1 MDLQQLQEILNR
13 FSAGE
18 CTPAEK
24 ELVDKWY
31 GELVSSGELP
41 WDRAQRNLME
51 ATLENR
57 LLQSITNEPSQALST
72 GRVRFIQRKFWWAAA
87 VFVLLAGG
95 AYFFFLNNKPKKEIE
110 VAKTKTQPNDVAP
123 GGNKAVLTLANGT
136 TINLDDVSN
145 GMVAQQGNA
154 KVVKSGDGQL
164 VYDAKA
170 LTSPERS
177 RMDHSPLSYNT
188 LSTPKGGQ
196 YQLVLP
202 DGSKVWLNAASSI
215 RYPTAFTGSER
226 RVEITGEAYFE
237 VSKVLDSRGQNIS
250 FAVDILPST
259 GGTGGGR
266 VEVLGTHFNINAY
279 DDEEA
284 MKTTLLEGK
293 VKVSSAI
300 GNERSAILKPG
311 EQAVQTRA
319 HSRFTIDHSPDLDQ
333 VMAWKNGLFHF
344 EHADL
349 KTVMR
354 QLARWYDVDIIY
366 KNPAQKSDP
375 LFIDMS
381 RNANLSDVLKA
392 LEVSGSARFSIEG
405 KKIIVL

>member
-1 MDLQQLQEILNR
+1 MNIPQLQEILRR
-13 FSAGE
+13 FGAGE
-18 CTPAEK
+18 CTPAEQ

-31 GELVSSGELP
+31 SELVNTGEVP
-41 WDRAQRNLME
+41 WNVEQKNRLQ
-51 ATLENR
+51 ATFENR
-57 LLQSITNEPSQALST
+57 LLQSITNEPQAAPST
-72 GRVRFIQRKFWWAAA
+72 GRVRFIQRKMWWAAA
-87 VFVLLAGG
+87 AIFVLLAGG
-95 AYFFFLNNKPKKEIE
+95 AYFFLNKPKKEIE
-110 VAKTKTQPNDVAP
+110 VVKTTTKPQNDVAP

-136 TINLDDVSN
+136 TINLDDASN
-145 GMVAQQGNA
+145 GMIAQQGNA
-154 KVVKSGDGQL
+154 KVVKLDDGQL

-170 LTSPERS
+170 LTI
-177 RMDHSPLSYNT
+177 DHSPLTYNT
-188 LSTPKGGQ
+188 LATPKGGQ

-215 RYPTAFTGSER
+215 TYPTAFTGNQR
-226 RVEITGEAYFE
+226 KVQITGEAYFE
-237 VSKVLDSRGQNIS
+237 VVHNSKMPFVVEKGSM
-250 FAVDILPST
+250 A
-259 GGTGGGR
+259 

-279 DDEEA
+279 DDEAE

-293 VKVSSAI
+293 VKVSTAV
-300 GNERSAILKPG
+300 GNGSAILKPG
-311 EQAVQTRA
+311 EQVSLSHSSHLSQPIPVQTEE
-319 HSRFTIDHSPDLDQ
+319 
-333 VMAWKNGLFHF
+333 VMAWKNGQFHF

-354 QLARWYDVDIIY
+354 QLARWYDVDIVY
-366 KNPAQKSDP
+366 KNPTQKNDP